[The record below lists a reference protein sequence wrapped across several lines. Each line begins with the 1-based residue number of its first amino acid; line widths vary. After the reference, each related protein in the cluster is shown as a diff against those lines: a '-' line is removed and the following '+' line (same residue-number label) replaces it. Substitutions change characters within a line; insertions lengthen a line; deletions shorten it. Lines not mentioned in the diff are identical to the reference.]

1 LINQDKIDEWIR
13 EVEERPVSAPIILRY
28 IAARIMDL
36 AQQNE
41 ELRAENLELRTG
53 SKVEAYE
60 SRLANLEYQI
70 ELLKRQVGDQISQP
84 AAESLSILIYNQAG
98 QVMRIETPAANI
110 TAGDT
115 AGSFELA
122 LTPEIPVRLLIT
134 GSHEE
139 LLFVFDSGRTITHP
153 VSSIPTVSSNNMD
166 WEHAFLQEPVGSEK
180 LAAIVAVARMSL
192 VESVVQCSLRGFVK
206 RMMRSFF
213 ENQLAKN
220 YIGTGVKQQPDKSCG
235 LTLVGKDALFSMV
248 SREGYLFSVEPEQL
262 PFAIEEAIRLR
273 ATDYIVSSFAVN
285 QGDSIVVVTNNGKV
299 IHRDFTWLE
308 PFTSFRS
315 KGQALF
321 SQVRREAGI
330 KVAGAAAANEHD
342 WGAVLLQDGRVC
354 IYKMKDLYASGSI
367 PATETDINI
376 LDFTVFQG
384 PNFDQT

>member
-1 LINQDKIDEWIR
+1 VWSR
-13 EVEERPVSAPIILRY
+13 
-28 IAARIMDL
+28 
-36 AQQNE
+36 
-41 ELRAENLELRTG
+41 
-53 SKVEAYE
+53 SK
-60 SRLANLEYQI
+60 
-70 ELLKRQVGDQISQP
+70 
-84 AAESLSILIYNQAG
+84 
-98 QVMRIETPAANI
+98 
-110 TAGDT
+110 
-115 AGSFELA
+115 
-122 LTPEIPVRLLIT
+122 
-134 GSHEE
+134 
-139 LLFVFDSGRTITHP
+139 
-153 VSSIPTVSSNNMD
+153 
-166 WEHAFLQEPVGSEK
+166 
-180 LAAIVAVARMSL
+180 
-192 VESVVQCSLRGFVK
+192 
-206 RMMRSFF
+206 
-213 ENQLAKN
+213 
-220 YIGTGVKQQPDKSCG
+220 
-235 LTLVGKDALFSMV
+235 
-248 SREGYLFSVEPEQL
+248 L